1 MLVHIQHRSYFH
13 IEVIIPKYVC
23 LYILF
28 YNNIDRL
35 INIIFLGDEGTC
47 ILDAY
52 NILDPKARQ
61 HSILKRCNSL
71 ISIITYQR
79 CVSHAFYTHISCI
92 CSLNQTLHNLAITL
106 IWFTRKLKGGNTF
119 GGCNSINPLCRQFYH
134 TCSITFY
141 KRNMP
146 FNYSF
151 TALISNIS

>member
-1 MLVHIQHRSYFH
+1 MFVCVIPASCLVY
-13 IEVIIPKYVC
+13 Y
-23 LYILF
+23 
-28 YNNIDRL
+28 